1 MPTISRTTGCS
12 WLVGVWSRLESF
24 PRGHWLATPDV
35 PAPFGTAAPSTELP
49 ASRAVDGL
57 AYIDTVLANAGFDE
71 WAYVWFHAY
80 DGIACCRV
88 LVPGVET
95 WHPTAGHSEIGMAV
109 ARRLG
114 RKA

>member
-1 MPTISRTTGCS
+1 
-12 WLVGVWSRLESF
+12 
-24 PRGHWLATPDV
+24 
-35 PAPFGTAAPSTELP
+35 
-49 ASRAVDGL
+49 VDGL